1 MHGWVLLLAASWI
14 NDADLARMASMRDTK
29 QLDLSFTLVTDAGFE
44 RLRQLPAVEELNLAS
59 AELLTDTAIGYIR
72 GWNRLR
78 VLNLRGTD
86 ITDTSME
93 HIGHLTAL
101 ESLDISYTQVT
112 SNGVEHLAAL
122 TRLETLSMGGNKIA
136 GPALHVLKSLP
147 RLKHLNLSGAQKRN
161 SGTWATTI
169 TDGDLD
175 IIGALH
181 GLESLNI
188 GGLRLTGAGL
198 ARLGKLSNLRRLDL
212 GKTRIVARDLTVL
225 AEMPRLER
233 LGLWQ
238 AKRIDDSAVAQ
249 LSALRGLKD
258 LDVAETGMTPAGVD
272 ALRRALPS
280 CAVRSTP

>member
-1 MHGWVLLLAASWI
+1 MYGIVALLSTYWI
-14 NDADLARMASMRDTK
+14 NDADLARMASVRETK
-29 QLDLSFTLVTDAGFE
+29 KLDLSFTLVTDAGFE

-72 GWNRLR
+72 GWNKLR
-78 VLNLRGTD
+78 VLNVRGTD

-112 SNGVEHLAAL
+112 NNGMEHLAAL
-122 TRLETLSMGGNKIA
+122 TRLETLSMGGNKIT

-161 SGTWATTI
+161 SGTWATAL
-169 TDGDLD
+169 TDGDLE
-175 IIGALH
+175 IIAALQ

-188 GGLRLTGAGL
+188 GGMRFTGAGL
-198 ARLGKLSNLRRLDL
+198 ARLGKLHNLRRLDL
-212 GKTRIVARDLTVL
+212 ARSRIGPADLAAL
-225 AEMPRLER
+225 AAMPRLER

-238 AKRIDDSAVAQ
+238 AKRIDDSAVIQ
-249 LSALRGLKD
+249 LSALRGLND
-258 LDVAETGMTPAGVD
+258 LDVAETGMTPAGVE
-272 ALRRALPS
+272 ALGKALPS
-280 CAVRSTP
+280 CVVRGSR